1 MLENAVSSKKR
12 LALIAAFMVVFLVV
26 LLATT
31 VVLYRRAERHLD
43 NEMGERLKSVASGLA
58 RAAEV
63 ALPDSLTGV
72 DVGDQL
78 FSLLFDASLESDLS
92 NVVIL
97 TLEGITVVD
106 LEGFFD
112 PGEPNPFIALDFSA
126 VTQARSGISAYTN
139 LYQSGDVYMKSA
151 YAPVKSAD
159 GDVIGILG
167 VEAGAGYFTELRE
180 LSRMIV
186 FILGASVFAVAVLGL
201 LFYRQS
207 TALDRAQEAAIRREN
222 LATMGRMVANI
233 AHDIRNPLSIIKT
246 SAHRLGKKY
255 KEDDEVFS
263 YISEEVDEL
272 NRVLTGYLDF
282 AGSHKPTIA
291 PHPAQRIIDR
301 CILVVEPEVR
311 TGRIGLTQ
319 SSPDVQVVIA
329 VDEKRA
335 QQAVMNVLMNAV
347 QAVGSG
353 GNVEI
358 RVENRPPHGVIA
370 VIDDGRGIDEKD
382 MGEVTKPFF
391 TNRADGSGLGLSI
404 VKTIVEEHGGRLDI
418 ASEPGK
424 GTRVDLAFPLAER
437 REK

>member
-1 MLENAVSSKKR
+1 MLEHTVSSKKR
-12 LALIAAFMVVFLVV
+12 LALIAAFMIVFLVV

-43 NEMGERLKSVASGLA
+43 NEMGERLKAVASGLA
-58 RAAEV
+58 RAVEV
-63 ALPDSLTGV
+63 VAPDSLSG
-72 DVGDQL
+72 DAVGDEL
-78 FSLLFDASLESDLS
+78 LTMLFDASLESDLS
-92 NVVIL
+92 NVVVL
-97 TLEGITVVD
+97 TPGGITVVD
-106 LEGFFD
+106 LEGFFE

-151 YAPVKSAD
+151 YAPVRSAD

-186 FILGASVFAVAVLGL
+186 FILGASVVAVAVLSL

-207 TALDRAQEAAIRREN
+207 IALDRAQEAAIRREN

-246 SAHRLGKKY
+246 SAHRLSKKY
-255 KEDDEVFS
+255 NADDDVFS

-272 NRVLTGYLDF
+272 NRILTGYLDF
-282 AGSHKPTIA
+282 AGSHEPTIA

-301 CILVVEPEVR
+301 CMLVVEPEIRAVR
-311 TGRIGLTQ
+311 IDLTQ
-319 SSPDVQVVIA
+319 SSPDGQVVIA

-347 QAVGSG
+347 QAVDSG
-353 GNVEI
+353 GKIAVS
-358 RVENRPPHGVIA
+358 VQKRPPHGVIA
-370 VIDDGRGIDEKD
+370 VSDDGRGIEEKD
-382 MGEVTKPFF
+382 LGDVTKPFF

-404 VKTIVEEHGGRLDI
+404 VQTIVEQHGGRLEI
-418 ASEPGK
+418 KSKPGK
-424 GTRVDLAFPLAER
+424 GTYVELAFPLAE
-437 REK
+437 

>member
-1 MLENAVSSKKR
+1 MLENTVSSKRR
-12 LALIAAFMVVFLVV
+12 LALIAAFMVVFLIV
-26 LLATT
+26 LLAAT
-31 VVLYRRAERHLD
+31 VLLYRRAERHLD

-58 RAAEV
+58 RAVEV
-63 ALPDSLTGV
+63 ALPDSLSQDV
-72 DVGDQL
+72 VGDEL
-78 FSLLFDASLESDLS
+78 VSLLFDASLESDLS
-92 NVVIL
+92 NVVVL

-106 LEGFFD
+106 LEGFFE

-139 LYQSGDVYMKSA
+139 LYQTGDVYMKSA
-151 YAPVKSAD
+151 YAPVKSAE

-207 TALDRAQEAAIRREN
+207 VALDRVQEAAIRREN

-246 SAHRLGKKY
+246 SAHRLRKKY

-263 YISEEVDEL
+263 YITEEVDEL
-272 NRVLTGYLDF
+272 NRVLTSYLDF

-291 PHPAQRIIDR
+291 SHPAQRIIDR
-301 CILVVEPEVR
+301 CMLVVEPEVR
-311 TGRIGLTQ
+311 AGRIDLMRKP
-319 SSPDVQVVIA
+319 SEVEIVIA

-347 QAVGSG
+347 QAVDSG
-353 GNVEI
+353 GKIELKVE
-358 RVENRPPHGVIA
+358 RRPPYGVIA
-370 VIDDGRGIDEKD
+370 VSDDGRGIEEKD
-382 MGEVTKPFF
+382 LDDVTKPFF

-404 VKTIVEEHGGRLDI
+404 VKTIIDEHGGQLEIKSR
-418 ASEPGK
+418 PGE
-424 GTRVDLAFPLAER
+424 GTLVELAFPLAE
-437 REK
+437 